1 MSRLALYKIENGFY
15 ITPAIEIYWEEGNR
29 LGLSIMWLNRDM
41 TLWLREE
48 NKKEKEYAT
57 RNPVDPF
64 GEHFSH
70 HKSAAE
76 EKIKF
81 PRR

>member
-1 MSRLALYKIENGFY
+1 MLYKIENGFY
-15 ITPAIEIYWEEGNR
+15 ITPAIEITWQEDKR
-29 LGLSIMWLNRDM
+29 LALCLMWLNLDI
-41 TLWLREE
+41 TLWLR
-48 NKKEKEYAT
+48 KEQGKEREYST

-64 GEHFSH
+64 GEHFTH